1 MLTNRLLAK
10 AFEDETIKFVKIYS
24 PNKLGIYLHN
34 LFCRLLHHNLEN
46 KVQGVE
52 QKEAKTPT
60 ANKK

>member
-1 MLTNRLLAK
+1 M
-10 AFEDETIKFVKIYS
+10 
-24 PNKLGIYLHN
+24 YLHN

-46 KVQGVE
+46 KVPGVH